1 MGIVSSKLRNSA
13 KGQPCAFAIPGI
25 CNHSQ
30 DTTVLCHIRDDA
42 KGMGNKA
49 NDWSAAF
56 GCVECHTAIDQHRLS
71 KEDEL
76 FYSLRAMQRTQAYW
90 ISKGLVVIPADFS
103 RDKPSSKILP
113 RRHLATGEVL

>member
-1 MGIVSSKLRNSA
+1 MGVVSSKLRRSA
-13 KGQPCAFAIPGI
+13 RGQNCTFQIVGI
-25 CNHSQ
+25 CNH
-30 DTTVLCHIRDDA
+30 DPETVVLCHIRDDA
-42 KGMGNKA
+42 TAKSTKA

-71 KEDEL
+71 REDEL